1 MLQSTSH
8 SKNDENQ
15 EMVMTTEE
23 ITEEVTN
30 AEIDTSLL
38 EIERPTTCEMA
49 SQTVWPETTSVQIS
63 ETSRTVTVT
72 TCDVGCQFPL
82 DITEEA
88 LSDHTY
94 VLKTIQNT
102 APSNCLPDNADDIEK
117 DSIVVEDGYD
127 SQVELFPDLDDD
139 APPVRFER
147 SECVKVNSEVELEV
161 KEPMDIIV
169 SQETATSGSQYTPS
183 LKMKMALVHAALRT
197 HKNLIVTV
205 QTHAHITLT
214 KNEFS
219 WFMRSN

>member
-1 MLQSTSH
+1 M
-8 SKNDENQ
+8 
-15 EMVMTTEE
+15 
-23 ITEEVTN
+23 
-30 AEIDTSLL
+30 
-38 EIERPTTCEMA
+38 
-49 SQTVWPETTSVQIS
+49 
-63 ETSRTVTVT
+63 
-72 TCDVGCQFPL
+72 
-82 DITEEA
+82 
-88 LSDHTY
+88 
-94 VLKTIQNT
+94 KTIQNT